1 MTPLA
6 SRLLVVMVLTVTAAT
21 LFGAQALHNGSFQGE
36 ELESF
41 LRNAEV
47 TDLEGTEEGITLPK
61 KATLELDSR
70 THFALFK
77 TIDVFKAGLTR
88 MRNGVIDVDF
98 QDSWKTDVAAYELDK
113 MIGLGM
119 VPTTVER
126 RHRGDRGSMQWWID
140 DSMSELDRVED
151 GIAPPDPQAWG
162 EMVYKMRL
170 FDSLIYNVDRQ
181 TRNMLITEDWRIV
194 LIDHSRSFRST
205 AELRQ
210 PEQMTRFSKSL
221 LENISKLD
229 EETLKERVG
238 KYLTRFQIRA
248 ILKRRDLIL
257 EHAKEMVSQRGEERV
272 LFP

>member
-6 SRLLVVMVLTVTAAT
+6 SRLLVVMVFAVTTAT
-21 LFGAQALHNGSFQGE
+21 LLGAQTLHTVSFQGD

-41 LRNAEV
+41 LQNAEV
-47 TDLEGTEEGITLPK
+47 TDLEGTEEGVTRPK

-77 TIDVFKAGLTR
+77 TIDVFRPGFTR
-88 MRNGVIDVDF
+88 MRNGVIEVDF

-126 RHRGDRGSMQWWID
+126 RHRGDRGSMQWWVD
-140 DSMSELDRVED
+140 NTMSELDRVED
-151 GIAPPDPQAWG
+151 GIAPPDPQAWS

-181 TRNMLITEDWRIV
+181 TRNMLVTEDWRIV
-194 LIDHSRSFRST
+194 LIDHSRSFRTT
-205 AELRQ
+205 AELRK
-210 PEQMTRFSKSL
+210 PDQMTRFSKSL
-221 LENISKLD
+221 LENIAKLD
-229 EETLKERVG
+229 EEALKERLG
-238 KYLTRFQIRA
+238 NYLTVYQIRA
-248 ILKRRDLIL
+248 ILERRDLIL
-257 EHAKEMVSQRGEERV
+257 GHAKELVRQRGEERV

>member
-6 SRLLVVMVLTVTAAT
+6 SRLLVVMVVTMTAAT
-21 LFGAQALHNGSFQGE
+21 LFGAQALHTGSFQGD

-77 TIDVFKAGLTR
+77 TIDVFRPGHTR
-88 MRNGVIDVDF
+88 LRNGVIEIDF
-98 QDSWKTDVAAYELDK
+98 QDSWKTEVAAYELDK
-113 MIGLGM
+113 LIGLGM

-126 RHRGDRGSMQWWID
+126 RHRRDRGSMQWWID
-140 DSMSELDRVED
+140 NAMSELDRVEA
-151 GIAPPDPQAWG
+151 GIIPPDSRAWG
-162 EMVYKMRL
+162 DMAYKMRL

-181 TRNMLITEDWRIV
+181 TRNMLVTEDWQIV
-194 LIDHSRSFRST
+194 LIDHSRAFRTT

-210 PEQMTRFSKSL
+210 PEQMTRFSRAL
-221 LENISKLD
+221 LDNISKLD
-229 EETLKERVG
+229 EETLKEHVG
-238 KYLTRFQIRA
+238 EYLTGFQIRA

-257 EHAKEMVSQRGEERV
+257 DHAREIVSQRGEEQV

>member
-1 MTPLA
+1 MTTLA
-6 SRLLVVMVLTVTAAT
+6 SRLLVVMVFTVTT
-21 LFGAQALHNGSFQGE
+21 LFGMQALDTGSFQGDE
-36 ELESF
+36 IESF

-47 TDLEGTEEGITLPK
+47 TDFEGTEQGITRPR
-61 KATLELDSR
+61 KATLELDSH

-77 TIDVFKAGLTR
+77 TIDVFRPGRTR
-88 MRNGVIDVDF
+88 LRNGVIEIDF

-126 RHRGDRGSMQWWID
+126 RHRRDRGSMQWWVED
-140 DSMSELDRVED
+140 AMSELDRVEG
-151 GIAPPDPQAWG
+151 GIPPRNPQAWG
-162 EMVYKMRL
+162 YMVYKMRL

-194 LIDHSRSFRST
+194 LIDHSRSFRTT
-205 AELRQ
+205 AELRN
-210 PEQMTRFSKSL
+210 PELMTRFSKSL
-221 LENISKLD
+221 LESIAKLD

-238 KYLTRFQIRA
+238 NYLTRFQIRA

-257 EHAKEMVSQRGEERV
+257 EHAAELVSQRGEELV

>member
-1 MTPLA
+1 MTALA
-6 SRLLVVMVLTVTAAT
+6 PRLLVVMVFTATA
-21 LFGAQALHNGSFQGE
+21 LFGAQAFETVSFQGGE
-36 ELESF
+36 IESF

-77 TIDVFKAGLTR
+77 TIDVFRPGLTR
-88 MRNGVIDVDF
+88 MRNGVIEVDF

-126 RHRGDRGSMQWWID
+126 RHRRDRGSMQWWVD
-140 DSMSELDRVED
+140 GMSELDRVQD

-162 EMVYKMRL
+162 DMVYKMRL

-181 TRNMLITEDWRIV
+181 SRNMLITEDWRIV
-194 LIDHSRSFRST
+194 LIDHSRAFRT
-205 AELRQ
+205 AAELRE
-210 PEQMTRFSKSL
+210 PAQMTRFSKSL
-221 LENISKLD
+221 LENIAKLD

-238 KYLTRFQIRA
+238 NYLTEFQIRA

-257 EHAKEMVSQRGEERV
+257 EHARELVSQRGEERV